1 MRVLI
6 RPTVAEFESLFE
18 STLSSRAN
26 AELLTQLRLR
36 LDKGKYSEC
45 IKIMSKGSKAAVDHI
60 VKRTTGDEVG
70 GVSAKANARLYA
82 LQQQWSSL
90 QTKIS
95 SIEQQLSR
103 AKKSFCFSFVEGLF
117 ISALRA
123 GDWVLLDEIN
133 LAPSETLE
141 RIASILDSSES
152 SVTLTERGD
161 VESVPRHCN
170 FRLFACMNPPT
181 DVGKR
186 DLPQVLKARFSE
198 IYVDEL
204 EGIDELAQLVAG

>member
-1 MRVLI
+1 MNSYFV
-6 RPTVAEFESLFE
+6 
-18 STLSSRAN
+18 
-26 AELLTQLRLR
+26 
-36 LDKGKYSEC
+36 
-45 IKIMSKGSKAAVDHI
+45 GSKAALDHI
-60 VKRTTGDEVG
+60 LKRTSADPVD
-70 GVSAKANARLYA
+70 GVTAKANARLHVLQLQWDA
-82 LQQQWSSL
+82 LQA
-90 QTKIS
+90 KIS
-95 SIEQQLSR
+95 SLEQQLSR

-117 ISALRA
+117 ITALRA

-161 VESVPRHCN
+161 IESVPRHSN

-181 DVGKR
+181 DVGKK
-186 DLPQVLKARFSE
+186 DLPLVLKARFSE

-204 EGIDELAQLVAG
+204 ESIDELGQFVAG

>member
-1 MRVLI
+1 MHKNHEQGY
-6 RPTVAEFESLFE
+6 THTCFYKQH
-18 STLSSRAN
+18 SSYVF
-26 AELLTQLRLR
+26 LP
-36 LDKGKYSEC
+36 
-45 IKIMSKGSKAAVDHI
+45 GSKAALDHI
-60 VKRTTGDEVG
+60 LKRTSSSDSVD
-70 GVSAKANARLYA
+70 GVSAKASSRLHS
-82 LQQQWSSL
+82 LQSQWETL

-95 SIEQQLSR
+95 SLEQQLFR

-117 ISALRA
+117 ITALRA

-161 VESVPRHCN
+161 TESVPRHSN

-181 DVGKR
+181 DVGKK

-204 EGIDELAQLVAG
+204 ESIDELGQFVAG

>member
-1 MRVLI
+1 M
-6 RPTVAEFESLFE
+6 
-18 STLSSRAN
+18 
-26 AELLTQLRLR
+26 
-36 LDKGKYSEC
+36 
-45 IKIMSKGSKAAVDHI
+45 DHI
-60 VKRTTGDEVG
+60 AKRTAADDGDAVA
-70 GVSAKANARLYA
+70 AKSNARLHS
-82 LQQQWSSL
+82 LMQQWNEL

-95 SIEQQLSR
+95 SIEQQLLS

-117 ISALRA
+117 ITALRS

-141 RIASILDSSES
+141 RIASILDSSQS

-161 VESVPRHCN
+161 VESVPRHSN

-204 EGIDELAQLVAG
+204 ESIDELAQLVAGYASRAMTAFSHQLMFCTVTAARERLSASTLST

>member
-1 MRVLI
+1 MEKISKKKVSDDAREI
-6 RPTVAEFESLFE
+6 R
-18 STLSSRAN
+18 SSEDNEA
-26 AELLTQLRLR
+26 
-36 LDKGKYSEC
+36 K
-45 IKIMSKGSKAAVDHI
+45 
-60 VKRTTGDEVG
+60 TT
-70 GVSAKANARLYA
+70 SRLYA
-82 LQQQWSSL
+82 LRKQWETL
-90 QTKIS
+90 EAKIS
-95 SIEQQLSR
+95 SIEQQLVR

-117 ISALRA
+117 ISALRN

-141 RIASILDSSES
+141 RIASILDSEES

-161 VESVPRHCN
+161 VENIPRHSN

-186 DLPQVLKARFSE
+186 DLPPILKARFSE

-204 EGIDELAQLVAG
+204 DSIDELSQLVSE

>member
-1 MRVLI
+1 MHKNHEQGY
-6 RPTVAEFESLFE
+6 THTCFYKQH
-18 STLSSRAN
+18 SSYVF
-26 AELLTQLRLR
+26 LP
-36 LDKGKYSEC
+36 
-45 IKIMSKGSKAAVDHI
+45 GSKAALDHI
-60 VKRTTGDEVG
+60 LKRTSSDSVD
-70 GVSAKANARLYA
+70 GVSAKASSRLHS
-82 LQQQWSSL
+82 LQSQWETL

-95 SIEQQLSR
+95 SLEQQLFR

-117 ISALRA
+117 ITALRA

-161 VESVPRHCN
+161 TESVPRHSN

-181 DVGKR
+181 DVGKK

-204 EGIDELAQLVAG
+204 ESIDELGQFVAG